1 MENKMKYYI
10 NKNKEIFG
18 FELDGLQ
25 DFLIKDDMTPIS
37 LEEIESLNKAKQDE
51 YKSSQEYKINE
62 AKSYLLS
69 TDYKMTV
76 DYFATLTAEQ
86 QDDLIKLRAEAR
98 QFLRDNEK

>member
-1 MENKMKYYI
+1 MKYYI

-37 LEEIESLNKAKQDE
+37 LEEIEALNKAKQDE